1 MTRIHTRAARRH
13 GFSASVL
20 SVLTGFAMSVDV
32 ATAAPTF
39 TAQSSA
45 SQLATALDG
54 PGLAIQNLTITK
66 GTSQQ
71 LGTFVG
77 GKEVLGIA
85 DGVFM
90 NTGDLSTLAGPNN
103 NSAYSFNVRSVYA
116 DKDLTTISGIAKY
129 DPAIIEFDIVP
140 QGDKANFVFAFGSDE
155 YPEYVC
161 SQFND
166 AFGLFM
172 SGPGL
177 NGTQNA
183 AYVPGK
189 KVGIAVNN
197 INNGVKGSKADSTSC
212 DLSNAV
218 YYFDNGNGTG
228 AANLQ
233 LDGFTKPL
241 TASLSGL
248 TAGQTYH
255 VKLAIADAGDPG
267 YDSGAFFKWLT
278 STNSNPVDLSL
289 TASASSL
296 TPAYNSEVQ
305 LTYKITNSSSIATS
319 LVQVGID
326 WPQGLTWVSDDANGA
341 FNPSKA
347 EWDAGTIAA
356 NSSKTLK
363 IKAKVG
369 ALASYKLMAEINY
382 AFNEDPDSTPFNRAS
397 FANEDDTASLT
408 LQPTVNT
415 APVIGTYID
424 GQVNN
429 NAAVT
434 VSVPE
439 NQTAVTSVTATDIN
453 NDPITYS
460 LGTSGGDE
468 KLFKINAS
476 TGQISFITAPDYEL
490 PTDSNKDNRYILEA
504 IASDGLTSSKQM
516 VTVIVTDVDENKA
529 PVISNNSGAAT
540 VSIKHPENKAAV
552 ATISATDPNNDVLTY
567 SLTSSADKS
576 LFSLNASTG
585 ALSFIKA
592 PDYENPSDADKNNVY
607 IVNVAVSD
615 GKLSATQQ
623 WLITVTDVAEN
634 VAPVITS
641 NGGQTSALIPLDEN
655 IALVTQVLA
664 TDANNDKLSYSLSG
678 GADKALFTLS
688 DSGVLSFV
696 VAADYENP
704 TDADKNNEYLVTV
717 TVSDGSLS
725 TTQTITVQIKNVDE
739 NKAPVISNNNGAA
752 ADYVFVKENQT
763 AVTTIQATDADK
775 DPITYSLAKDND
787 GNLFQINTNTGQL
800 GFINA
805 PDFEKPLDQNKD
817 NIYMVTVI
825 ASDGKAQTSQLLFV
839 TITDVSENGAP
850 IITSNAGAATVT
862 LNVPENKTAVTTIT
876 ATDPNN
882 DVLKYS
888 VTGGADVGL
897 FQIGSTGNLSFIT
910 APDYEKPTDS
920 DKNNNYQVM
929 VTVSD
934 GALTTSQTLNIVVKD
949 VYENLAPVIVSYQSA
964 ATVNLSQPEN
974 QNKVADVVANDP
986 NQEPVSYSISGGADA
1001 ALFSI
1006 DAATGALNFITAPD
1020 FENPTDANKDNT
1032 YQVTTSASD
1041 GKLNAVQTQTFNVKI
1056 TDVSDTP
1063 SVRLSVKVLLQGA
1076 YRSTTKMMADDLNR
1090 LNLLPAL
1097 QPYGSLSTAV
1107 GFTDSAEVAT
1117 PFDYTGKETLSEIV
1131 KTASNANAPVDWVL
1145 VELRDVYDPGKRRA
1159 ATAAILQRDGDIVDP
1174 VTGSPFITV
1183 SNAKSGL
1190 YYVMVR
1196 HRNHLAVMTE
1206 VPVSLGEQSNTN
1218 IDFTQLTTAVYGKNF
1233 ARYEA
1238 SDMAFMWAADTNN
1251 SNSLISAGAGSDA
1264 SVILGALLLDPKN
1277 SGYNAAYRLQGY
1289 YSTDLNLDGVSVYT
1303 GPGNDTNL
1311 LMGNV
1316 LLHPGN
1322 STFSGNYIVQGEAPR

>member
-1 MTRIHTRAARRH
+1 MTIIHTRAAKRQ
-13 GFSASVL
+13 GLSASIL
-20 SVLTGFAMSVDV
+20 SVLTCLAMNVGV
-32 ATAAPTF
+32 ATAAPSF
-39 TAQSSA
+39 SAQSSA

-54 PGLAIQNLTITK
+54 PGLNIQNLTITK

-77 GKEVLGIA
+77 GKAILGIA

-90 NTGDLSTLAGPNN
+90 NTGDLNALAGPNN
-103 NSAYSFNVRSVYA
+103 NTAYSYNVHSVYA
-116 DKDLTTISGIAKY
+116 DKDLTTISSIAKY

-166 AFGLFM
+166 AFGLFV
-172 SGPGL
+172 SGSGL
-177 NGTQNA
+177 NGAQNA

-197 INNGVKGSKADSTSC
+197 INNGLRGSKADSTNC

-218 YYFDNGNGTG
+218 YFVDNS
-228 AANLQ
+228 AATLDLQ
-233 LDGFTKPL
+233 SDGFTKPL

-248 TAGQTYH
+248 SAGQTYH

-278 STNSNPVDLSL
+278 STNSTPVDLSL

-305 LTYKITNSSSIATS
+305 LTYTITNSSSIATN

-326 WPQGLTWVSDDANGA
+326 WPQDLTWISDDANGA

-347 EWDAGTIAA
+347 EWEAGNIAA
-356 NSSKTLK
+356 NSTKTLK

-369 ALASYKLMAEINY
+369 AAASYKLTAEINY
-382 AFNEDPDSTPFNRAS
+382 AFNDDPDSTPFNRAA
-397 FANEDDTASLT
+397 FVNEDDTASLT
-408 LQPTVNT
+408 LQPTTNT
-415 APVIGTYID
+415 APVIGTYVN

-439 NQTAVTSVTATDIN
+439 NQTAVTNVTATDIN

-460 LGTSGGDE
+460 LGTAGGDE
-468 KLFKINAS
+468 KLFKITTS
-476 TGQISFITAPDYEL
+476 TGQISFITAPNYEA
-490 PTDSNKDNRYILEA
+490 PTDSNKDNRYIIEV
-504 IASDGLTSSKQM
+504 IASDGLASSKQM
-516 VTVIVTDVDENKA
+516 LTVIVTDVDENKA

-540 VSIKHPENKAAV
+540 VSVKQPENKSIV
-552 ATISATDPNNDVLTY
+552 AIISATDPNNDALTY
-567 SLTSSADKS
+567 SLATSADQA
-576 LFSLNASTG
+576 LFTINASTG
-585 ALSFIKA
+585 ELSFINA
-592 PDYENPSDADKNNVY
+592 PDFEKPSDADKNNVY

-615 GKLSATQQ
+615 GKLSAAQQ

-655 IALVTQVLA
+655 ITLVTQVLA
-664 TDANNDKLSYSLSG
+664 TDANNDKLTYSISA

-688 DSGVLSFV
+688 DTGVLNFV
-696 VAADYENP
+696 IAPDYENP
-704 TDADKNNEYLVTV
+704 TDADKNNEYIVLV

-725 TTQTITVQIKNVDE
+725 TTQTITVQIKNIDE
-739 NKAPVISNNNGAA
+739 NKAPVITNNNGAA
-752 ADYVFVKENQT
+752 ADYLFVKENQT
-763 AVTTIQATDADK
+763 AVTTIQANDADK
-775 DPITYSLAKDND
+775 DPITYSLTKDND

-850 IITSNAGAATVT
+850 VITSNEGAATVT
-862 LNVPENKTAVTTIT
+862 LNVPENQTAVTTIT
-876 ATDPNN
+876 AKDPNN

-888 VTGGADVGL
+888 ITGGTDVGL

-920 DKNNNYQVM
+920 DKNNNYQVI

-934 GALTTSQTLNIVVKD
+934 GALTSSQTLNIAVTD

-964 ATVNLSQPEN
+964 ATVNLNLPEN
-974 QNKVADVVANDP
+974 QNKVADVVANDA
-986 NQEPVSYSISGGADA
+986 NQEPVSYSISGGTDA
-1001 ALFSI
+1001 ALFKI
-1006 DAATGALNFITAPD
+1006 DAATGALNFMTAPD
-1020 FENPTDANKDNT
+1020 FETPTDANKDNN
-1032 YQVTTSASD
+1032 YQVIVSASD
-1041 GKLNAVQTQTFNVKI
+1041 GKLNAVQTQTFNVQI

-1063 SVRLSVKVLLQGA
+1063 TVRLSLKVLLQGA
-1076 YRSTTKMMADDLNR
+1076 YRSATKLMADDLNR
-1090 LNLLPAL
+1090 LNLLPVL

-1107 GFTDSAEVAT
+1107 GFTDSAEVAV
-1117 PFDYTGKETLSEIV
+1117 PFDYTGKETMSEVV
-1131 KTASNANAPVDWVL
+1131 KAASNANAPVDWVL

-1159 ATAAILQRDGDIVDP
+1159 ATAAILQRNGNVVDP
-1174 VTGSPFITV
+1174 VTGSPFITI
-1183 SNAKSGL
+1183 SNAKAGL

-1206 VPVSLGEQSNTN
+1206 MPVSIGEMGNTN
-1218 IDFTQLTTAVYGKNF
+1218 IDFTQTSTAVYGKSF

-1238 SDMAFMWAADTNN
+1238 GELAFMWAGDTNN

-1264 SVILGALLLDPKN
+1264 SVILGALLLDAKN

-1289 YSTDLNLDGVSVYT
+1289 YATDLNLDGVSVYT
-1303 GPGNDTNL
+1303 GPNNDTNL